1 MSFFVCFIV
10 LVIVRHFGFADTVPA
25 GSEGWQ
31 SPLVHTARAYACNH
45 FQYVAASW
53 LLQKML
59 LTLLDAVRV
68 AGHAGERER
77 MDRFVCAFAGMNK
90 QMGYGKNR
98 GIF

>member
-1 MSFFVCFIV
+1 MAIV
-10 LVIVRHFGFADTVPA
+10 LYFGFADMLPA

-31 SPLVHTARAYACNH
+31 SLLVHSARAYACNH

-59 LTLLDAVRV
+59 LTLLDAVSLGRHV
-68 AGHAGERER
+68 GGRER
-77 MDRFVCAFAGMNK
+77 MDRFVCAFVGMNK